1 MRANWKEYGKE
12 DALQY
17 LGCPSSRTAERWKRT
32 HRPRTAYPAMAKVII
47 GGAAALETSFLAGE
61 PREQTELFVPATSD
75 ALSWK
80 ENGVYLSYQRQKP
93 RNLSAG
99 GTGFAIHCRSR

>member
-1 MRANWKEYGKE
+1 MGKRMHYSIWGAPHPARLRGGSELIDRA
-12 DALQY
+12 L
-17 LGCPSSRTAERWKRT
+17 P
-32 HRPRTAYPAMAKVII
+32 YPAMAKVII
-47 GGAAALETSFLAGE
+47 GGAVALETSFLAGE